1 MNLPLHIT
9 YNDQKASVRAQILNS
24 SQNISM
30 VRDMDCRAVS
40 NTFLDIVAL
49 LLWSALGRLAAAPI
63 TELSFGFDVEEKM
76 EVQPNENSATL
87 FSTKAERINVQSS
100 TNMDNLNPD
109 C

>member
-1 MNLPLHIT
+1 
-9 YNDQKASVRAQILNS
+9 
-24 SQNISM
+24 
-30 VRDMDCRAVS
+30 
-40 NTFLDIVAL
+40 
-49 LLWSALGRLAAAPI
+49 
-63 TELSFGFDVEEKM
+63 M

>member
-1 MNLPLHIT
+1 VPSDKGNRQFVRLPI
-9 YNDQKASVRAQILNS
+9 
-24 SQNISM
+24 
-30 VRDMDCRAVS
+30 
-40 NTFLDIVAL
+40 NTVV
-49 LLWSALGRLAAAPI
+49 
-63 TELSFGFDVEEKM
+63 VEEKM